1 MGLAEADKRTMLRC
15 TLLPWLRDKDEVISE
30 RHDPAVNSARKGSG
44 RLNTV
49 KHLASVNN
57 LIPFARPDEG
67 PTTVT
72 AEAYVRKRGRPSKHR
87 KSASGNETEY
97 TLTCSQTKSRSPGKS
112 RNSMSPCKRASS
124 RVRSQSRAKSQA
136 RHGQSGWKYVGSLR
150 IWAVGW
156 EAAGVTW
163 CLVIMAGLAVDMLGV
178 FGAEATEFV

>member
-1 MGLAEADKRTMLRC
+1 
-15 TLLPWLRDKDEVISE
+15 
-30 RHDPAVNSARKGSG
+30 
-44 RLNTV
+44 
-49 KHLASVNN
+49 
-57 LIPFARPDEG
+57 
-67 PTTVT
+67 
-72 AEAYVRKRGRPSKHR
+72 
-87 KSASGNETEY
+87 
-97 TLTCSQTKSRSPGKS
+97 
-112 RNSMSPCKRASS
+112 MSPCKRASS